1 MVGGST
7 LVWGCTLCN
16 FDWDWQ
22 IETWVINKVITYS
35 TPKTLEFK
43 SCPVFPLWPE
53 SSIEVWLTDRQTGE
67 TGRTKDK
74 HVGGNDTFE
83 TSYIIS
89 TNINDVYEP
98 KT

>member
-43 SCPVFPLWPE
+43 SCPVFPLWPK